1 MIVIYDY
8 ANPDKT
14 IRYTEVAMIREQ
26 LDGKHVLR
34 LRNGKWV
41 TPKVGWAHHVVKLSK
56 QEERP

>member
-8 ANPDKT
+8 PEKT

-41 TPKVGWAHHVVKLSK
+41 TPKTGWVHHVVKLSK

>member
-1 MIVIYDY
+1 VIYDY
-8 ANPDKT
+8 PEKT

-41 TPKVGWAHHVVKLSK
+41 TPKTGWVHHVVKLSK